1 MTETSLSGKR
11 VLITGGG
18 RGIGR
23 SAALAFAS
31 MGASVAVSARSTAE
45 IDKVAAEVTALGQQ
59 AVAIPCD
66 VTDVAQVD
74 RMVSEAVKQL
84 GGLDILINNAGAG
97 ESHKFVGHPN
107 DLWHRMI
114 NINLNGAYY
123 VTRATVPH
131 MVEQKW
137 GRIITIAS
145 IASKVGSKYIAAYTA
160 SKHGVLGLT
169 RALAAE
175 LVSYN
180 ITVNAICPGYVDT
193 PMTDGAVETIVSR
206 TGMPADKARQTLENL
221 SPQSRLIDPREV
233 ADLAVYLASD
243 AARGINGQAINLDGG
258 MVMF

>member
-1 MTETSLSGKR
+1 MTEPSLKGKR

-31 MGASVAVSARSTAE
+31 AGASVAVSARSAAE
-45 IDKVAAEVTALGQQ
+45 IEQVAAEVSALGPKGL
-59 AVAIPCD
+59 AVLCD
-66 VTDVAQVD
+66 VTDPVQVD
-74 RMVSEAVKQL
+74 AMVARTVEEF

-97 ESHKFVGHPN
+97 ESHKIIGHPN

-114 NINLNGAYY
+114 NINLNSVYY
-123 VTRATVPH
+123 VSRAAVPH
-131 MVEQKW
+131 MVRQNW
-137 GRIITIAS
+137 GRVIIVAS
-145 IASKVGSKYIAAYTA
+145 IASKAGSKYMAAYTA

-169 RALAAE
+169 RVLAVE
-175 LVSYN
+175 LVSHN

-193 PMTDGAVETIVSR
+193 PMTDSTVDNIVAF
-206 TGMPADKARQTLENL
+206 TGMPANKARQTLENL
-221 SPQSRLIDPREV
+221 SPQARLMDPQEV